1 MKSVPLTAAALPE
14 IRAAIKA
21 HRPLALEVK
30 GKAVAKVQPIVTV
43 TKEEAAQIV
52 REIAAADEGDD
63 WADYVSWK

>member
-21 HRPLALEVK
+21 HRPLTLEVK

-52 REIAAADEGDD
+52 REIAKADEGDD